1 MDGNRLPAITERFDS
16 NFKTCNQLPEG
27 IFRKLFPRV
36 TFVQL
41 VFYMVIKGLFIYDLE
56 HKFAWSFSEEKKSYS
71 LKKQKHFILLKIP
84 LKNTNLQ
91 FNKEIIEYLNCT
103 IYLFQERFLLVFF
116 LFLKRD

>member
-56 HKFAWSFSEEKKSYS
+56 HKFAWSFSEEKKVLFS
-71 LKKQKHFILLKIP
+71 QKAKTFYP
-84 LKNTNLQ
+84 LKNS
-91 FNKEIIEYLNCT
+91 
-103 IYLFQERFLLVFF
+103 LVNT
-116 LFLKRD
+116 LAIQ